1 MLPMF
6 GDYYTPNLLSG
17 SPRTRMIGNQ
27 IDQLINQTTSQ
38 GRQGAALTVILMAAV
53 GLLMLYYLSQRRPR
67 TAEARDEP
75 CRPSANPGATAAS
88 AAGHPGLRRLVVAPG
103 AGRHPVLV
111 QRRALPQRLAGLLDP
126 LVSDRRRLGGS
137 DESLRLALT
146 QSLRLAVLDHAGRH
160 AVGVALALGLARW
173 RGRGARAANALML
186 VPLVTPEIVM
196 GVALFLVFANLYDF
210 VPFGT
215 WAQLLGHVTFSISFV
230 VIIVRGRLFA
240 IGRDYEEAAMDLGA
254 SPSQAL
260 RRVLLPLL
268 APAIFSSFAI
278 VFAIS
283 IDDFVISQ
291 FLVGGASSVT
301 IPVRL
306 YSGARLAPPP
316 SLNALAT
323 LMLALTLIAVCRR
336 TGDAPLQ
343 PPRGWRRW
351 RRYGAGQIRA
361 LRPRR
366 ASRRRTRRETAAP
379 RSRAISP

>member
-1 MLPMF
+1 MSLRDAVSNPWGKPRML
-6 GDYYTPNLLSG
+6 
-17 SPRTRMIGNQ
+17 
-27 IDQLINQTTSQ
+27 
-38 GRQGAALTVILMAAV
+38 
-53 GLLMLYYLSQRRPR
+53 
-67 TAEARDEP
+67 
-75 CRPSANPGATAAS
+75 
-88 AAGHPGLRRLVVAPG
+88 RLVTLAYI
-103 AGRHPVLV
+103 AWSLLPVLIAIQFSFNSGRSRSTWQGFSLRWYLYDGASV
-111 QRRALPQRLAGLLDP
+111 AR
-126 LVSDRRRLGGS
+126 
-137 DESLRLALT
+137 DESLRLALF
-146 QSLRLAVLDHAGRH
+146 QSLRLAALTMLVATPL
-160 AVGVALALGLARW
+160 GVALAIGLARW
-173 RGRGARAANALML
+173 RGRGAKPANFLML

-254 SPSQAL
+254 SPREAL

-291 FLVGGASSVT
+291 FLSAGAASAT

-306 YSGARLAPPP
+306 YSAARNAPVP

-323 LMLALTLIAVCRR
+323 LMLVGTMGAVVIAALVL
-336 TGDAPLQ
+336 
-343 PPRGWRRW
+343 
-351 RRYGAGQIRA
+351 RRYG
-361 LRPRR
+361 
-366 ASRRRTRRETAAP
+366 RREGEGESAVAALG
-379 RSRAISP
+379 RIDI